1 MELQLDRAFSR
12 FSSRDVH
19 RYKSYVKQYLEWC
32 RETGLDVDS
41 CSATELWGS
50 ARRLHWFLQSKWG
63 SDIES
68 VAEMKSVV
76 NCIQLLARELGTGA
90 QLDKAYIDNV
100 VRLYECTSVLHENG
114 ALRGQFEKICVNVW
128 NVRTPSLKEK
138 YFKTCLDKV
147 KWLLDYQ
154 LNYYTNAA
162 LDERKTWVL
171 KDFEV
176 AEETVLVVRRRW
188 AVLPQQNPLFCP
200 LFTLAVYL
208 HLRFY
213 GVKKQ
218 YRGDGFPDL
227 ARPELWEEL
236 PIIRGKSLTKFPR
249 VETLGNYYPA
259 VFQYCQLPYKKRLYF
274 QGRLEE
280 PVFPATH
287 EDASEL
293 DAHYFVR
300 GVGRDFILGM
310 NRYSLQDEFLPIDI
324 PEDPVLYE
332 LFPDVERFET
342 EQSARPF
349 VQMMIL
355 LRKVMFRSLPV
366 LYSCFP
372 EHDLFQDPIFKK
384 PQFIAYLNAA
394 DSLRDVSVPLHL
406 LVEPTAAAHVTP
418 PAVPAAIQASAASV
432 PNGSVAPVQQAA
444 NPPDADLRKDTL
456 QFVKDQTL
464 ANFTILIQL
473 LSKLFEKVET
483 RKSNKLV
490 IRSELDAL
498 HSTLKRKISSL
509 DVLPSAAHA
518 DEQPSK
524 RRKSSSPHDL
534 SNMSDLDDQ
543 SADADADA
551 DDADDVEELQ
561 QLVQQLVQRQV
572 TQASQYILDKV
583 RSDIRD
589 IIREELASLS
599 RAYPSP
605 AADPKPAPADPPSHK
620 ATPTF
625 RLQPD
630 LASIEDIILEWFTP
644 NPAFDGECVHSMNK
658 KHGKTWRINSGQESI
673 YKSRKVIV
681 EFYIHLV
688 NDLGIDRH
696 EAVDHCE
703 RLKASQTPLEFSQWL
718 KTYKQTHGN
727 CFPDI
732 T

>member
-32 RETGLDVDS
+32 RERGLDVES
-41 CSATELWGS
+41 CSAAELWGS

-63 SDIES
+63 SGIES

-76 NCIQLLARELGTGA
+76 NCIQLLGRELATGA

-100 VRLYECTSVLHENG
+100 VRLHECTSVLHENG

-176 AEETVLVVRRRW
+176 AEEAVLVVRRRW
-188 AVLPQQNPLFCP
+188 AVLPQPHPLFCP

-227 ARPELWEEL
+227 SRPDLWEEL

-280 PVFPATH
+280 PVFPAMND
-287 EDASEL
+287 DASGL
-293 DAHYFVR
+293 DEQYFVK

-310 NRYSLQDEFLPIDI
+310 NRYRLQDKFPSIEI
-324 PEDPVLYE
+324 PDDPVLYE
-332 LFPDVERFET
+332 LFPDLDRFET
-342 EQSARPF
+342 EQTARPF

-394 DSLRDVSVPLHL
+394 DSLCDVSVPLHL
-406 LVEPTAAAHVTP
+406 LVEPPSTTHAT
-418 PAVPAAIQASAASV
+418 ASAAPAVTQTSAPAA

-464 ANFTILIQL
+464 SNFTILIQL

-483 RKSNKLV
+483 RKSNKLM

-509 DVLPSAAHA
+509 DALPAAPHD
-518 DEQPSK
+518 DERPTK
-524 RRKSSSPHDL
+524 KHKSSSPQDI
-534 SNMSDLDDQ
+534 SNLSDLDDQ
-543 SADADADA
+543 SAG
-551 DDADDVEELQ
+551 DDEPDDVEELQ

-589 IIREELASLS
+589 IIREELASLG

-605 AADPKPAPADPPSHK
+605 AADPKPAPAEPRSHK
-620 ATPTF
+620 GPPVF
-625 RLQPD
+625 RLQSD
-630 LASIEDIILEWFTP
+630 LATIEEIILEWFTP
-644 NPAFDGECVHSMNK
+644 NPSFDDECVHSMNK
-658 KHGKTWRINSGQESI
+658 KYGKAWRTNSGQEPI

-696 EAVDHCE
+696 DAVDHCE

-727 CFPDI
+727 CFPNI